1 MASKNTIMVPK
12 PSSRFISVQC
22 TQCGEKRILFSHS
35 TRDIHCK
42 SCGEIIAKKTGSKA
56 NIIGK
61 ILDTFD

>member
-1 MASKNTIMVPK
+1 MASKKTIMVPK
-12 PSSRFISVQC
+12 PGSRFVSVQC
-22 TQCGEKRILFSHS
+22 TQCGEKRIMFSHS

-56 NIIGK
+56 IIVAK

>member
-12 PSSRFISVQC
+12 PGSRFISVQC
-22 TQCGEKRILFSHS
+22 TQCGEKRIIFSHS

-42 SCGEIIAKKTGSKA
+42 SCGEIMAKKTGSKA
-56 NIIGK
+56 NVVAK